1 MLAGLLSGDTVD
13 KAAANRTSQAKDQL
27 YDRMETK
34 IDPQASAMVFSAM
47 DFIVA
52 GLVMVT
58 SIIWFRSKHVA
69 RFYEACKV
77 SREDVSAVGNVL
89 KLRQETWRQWRSI
102 WTPVRDGCLDCP
114 ARRSAWG

>member
-1 MLAGLLSGDTVD
+1 MGQNNYLVMEKACVRICFPDDTVD
-13 KAAANRTSQAKDQL
+13 KVTASSL
-27 YDRMETK
+27 ERMETK

-77 SREDVSAVGNVL
+77 SRESVS
-89 KLRQETWRQWRSI
+89 
-102 WTPVRDGCLDCP
+102 C
-114 ARRSAWG
+114 

>member
-1 MLAGLLSGDTVD
+1 
-13 KAAANRTSQAKDQL
+13 
-27 YDRMETK
+27 METK

-52 GLVMVT
+52 GLVMIT

-77 SREDVSAVGNVL
+77 SRDTLSAD
-89 KLRQETWRQWRSI
+89 S
-102 WTPVRDGCLDCP
+102 
-114 ARRSAWG
+114 